1 MKNLIIFTPLVFD
14 ILPYHL
20 LISMFAYGAHKIPI
34 TPKPHL
40 LFYQKLLSDILLDR
54 LYGT

>member
-1 MKNLIIFTPLVFD
+1 MQNLIIFTPLVFD

-20 LISMFAYGAHKIPI
+20 LISMFAYDAHKIPI